1 MRRYALGVADREEQ
15 EGKREEG
22 GERVESRAEKI
33 KDPLRTRF
41 PGLSWACL
49 LLVSWDRGGVVPG
62 TDPGERWGEWRR
74 WVDVLRLLVSR
85 PLRFC
90 CHRG

>member
-1 MRRYALGVADREEQ
+1 MMRRYVLGVADREEQ

-22 GERVESRAEKI
+22 RERVESRAEKI
-33 KDPLRTRF
+33 NDPLRTWF
-41 PGLSWACL
+41 PGAVVGL
-49 LLVSWDRGGVVPG
+49 LCSLLAGAGGVPG

-85 PLRFC
+85 PL
-90 CHRG
+90 